1 MLGRGPRRGADGAL
15 AKTSRSWAGR
25 VASLFGGPDLG
36 DELWDGLEEA
46 LLGADLGVPTT
57 FELLDRL
64 RARVSRERIR
74 EPGEALA
81 ALRSEVAAMLRSGG
95 EVEDLDGLLYPGDGE
110 RPLVVLVVGVN
121 GVGKTT
127 TIAKLAH
134 MYRSAGAGVVLGAA
148 DTFRAAA
155 IEQLQAWGEALGVR
169 VVAHGAGADP
179 GAVAFDA
186 VRAARAAGADVAI
199 VDTAGR
205 MHTRSNLMEELRK
218 ILRVVRRAEAG
229 LVRVVMVVDAATGQ
243 NGLQQARSFVEAVGC
258 DGVVLAKLDGTS
270 KGGVVLA
277 IVSEL
282 GLPIL
287 FVGTGEGLEDLAPF
301 EAAAFADALLSA
313 PRA

>member
-205 MHTRSNLMEELRK
+205 MHTRSNLMEEAAQGSCGSSAAP
-218 ILRVVRRAEAG
+218 RRGWSASSWSWTPPPGRTACSRPAASSRPSG
-229 LVRVVMVVDAATGQ
+229 ATGWFWP
-243 NGLQQARSFVEAVGC
+243 SSTV
-258 DGVVLAKLDGTS
+258 
-270 KGGVVLA
+270 
-277 IVSEL
+277 
-282 GLPIL
+282 P
-287 FVGTGEGLEDLAPF
+287 
-301 EAAAFADALLSA
+301 
-313 PRA
+313 PRGAWCWP